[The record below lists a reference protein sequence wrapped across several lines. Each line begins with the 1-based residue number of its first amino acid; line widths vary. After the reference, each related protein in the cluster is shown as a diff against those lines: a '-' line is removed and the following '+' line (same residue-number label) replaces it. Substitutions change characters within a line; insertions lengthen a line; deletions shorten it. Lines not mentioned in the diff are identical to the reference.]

1 MRNTITIRPARFED
15 VPRIME
21 IIRLC
26 TDDLRKRGMENWGDD
41 YPAESMFI
49 KDIRDGLVSV
59 ACLSGE
65 ETESYGEDLVI
76 GTVTITPD
84 IDIDIETLSRI
95 AWIVDTS
102 NYICIAR
109 LGVDPSFHGTG
120 VGGLLFDHANR
131 EAECRGFASV
141 RLNVSSNALRI
152 IAMYE
157 RRGFSKVGTI
167 EYRGQPYDVMER
179 AVPGISIQLI
189 HPSQPIADS
198 ELAAIEVCQEIRR
211 IVFIEGQRVDESIDR
226 DGYDLTYDHLL
237 LYRGPEAV
245 GCLRLNTSNAECIK
259 LERLAVLPAYRNLGL
274 GKRLLREAISIGKAR
289 RLSCMTMHAQYYL
302 LDYYK
307 GIGFRPVGSPFYEA
321 NIRHIEMYYQL

>member
-1 MRNTITIRPARFED
+1 MRNTITIRPARLED

-21 IIRLC
+21 IIRSC
-26 TDDLRKRGMENWGDD
+26 ADDLQKRGVGNWRDD
-41 YPAESMFI
+41 YPTEPMFLEGV
-49 KDIRDGLVSV
+49 KNGLVSV

-65 ETESYGEDLVI
+65 ETGSHGEDLVI

-84 IDIDIETLSRI
+84 IGIEPLSRI
-95 AWIVDTS
+95 AWTADTS
-102 NYICIAR
+102 SYIGIAR
-109 LGVDPSFHGTG
+109 LGVDPAFQGTG
-120 VGGLLFDHANR
+120 VGSLLFDHANR
-131 EAECRGFASV
+131 EAERRGYASV
-141 RLNVSSNALRI
+141 RLSVFSNARHP

-157 RRGFSKVGTI
+157 RRGFSKVGTV
-167 EYRGQPYDVMER
+167 EYRGEPYDIMER
-179 AVPGISIQLI
+179 ALPGISIQLI
-189 HPSQPIADS
+189 HPSQPITDR

-245 GCLRLNTSNAECIK
+245 GCLRLNTSDAECIK

-289 RLSCMTMHAQYYL
+289 GLSCMTMHAQYYL

-307 GIGFRPVGSPFYEA
+307 GFGFRSVGSPFYEA
-321 NIRHIEMYYQL
+321 NIRHVEMHYQL